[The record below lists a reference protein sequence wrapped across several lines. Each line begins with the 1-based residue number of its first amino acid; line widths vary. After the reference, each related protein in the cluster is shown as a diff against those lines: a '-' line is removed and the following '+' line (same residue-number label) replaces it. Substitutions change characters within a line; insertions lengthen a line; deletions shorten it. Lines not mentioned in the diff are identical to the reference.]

1 MINIDK
7 SIIMT
12 EECIQNYQNFLKQ
25 NRDDMSKNGCYAQGN
40 NEQKNNKELF
50 PCVKMIDRRKEDDPS
65 YQGYYAL
72 EMLDRRNNSA
82 PVIQKFKRIEWVKF
96 TARNFFGEEL
106 FY

>member
-7 SIIMT
+7 SNIMT

-25 NRDDMSKNGCYAQGN
+25 TMEDASKNRSYALEN
-40 NEQKNNKELF
+40 HEHKNNKELF
-50 PCVKMIDRRKEDDPS
+50 PSVKLIDRRKEDDPT

-72 EMLDRRNNSA
+72 EMLDRRKNSEA
-82 PVIQKFKRIEWVKF
+82 VVKNYKRFEWVKF